1 MLLQDEHWAVQHE
14 VMQSYVAYARSSASE
29 DIRDVIPRGLLPG
42 ALLLAPVM
50 QMAANIC
57 NQNAHMTEHAPS
69 RLWQLLL
76 LPFAYM
82 ASTSHPGMA
91 VVRSSLLEVTSRPT
105 IAHD

>member
-50 QMAANIC
+50 QMAAN
-57 NQNAHMTEHAPS
+57 S
-69 RLWQLLL
+69 
-76 LPFAYM
+76 
-82 ASTSHPGMA
+82 
-91 VVRSSLLEVTSRPT
+91 VTRMHT
-105 IAHD
+105 

>member
-50 QMAANIC
+50 QKARIIC
-57 NQNAHMTEHAPS
+57 DQSAHVEEYALS
-69 RLWQLLL
+69 RLWQLLV
-76 LPFAYM
+76 LPYADM
-82 ASTSHPGMA
+82 VSTSHFGMA
-91 VVRSSLLEVTSRPT
+91 VVGSSLPKMTSRPT

>member
-50 QMAANIC
+50 HTAGIIC
-57 NQNAHMTEHAPS
+57 DHNAHVTEHALS
-69 RLWQLLL
+69 HLWQLLL
-76 LPFAYM
+76 LPFTYTV
-82 ASTSHPGMA
+82 STSHPGMA
-91 VVRSSLLEVTSRPT
+91 VVRSSLQEIDSRPT
-105 IAHD
+105 IDHG

>member
-57 NQNAHMTEHAPS
+57 NQNAHMTEHVPS
-69 RLWQLLL
+69 PPVAAAFAAFCLHGQSWLWSGR
-76 LPFAYM
+76 AC
-82 ASTSHPGMA
+82 
-91 VVRSSLLEVTSRPT
+91 RR
-105 IAHD
+105 